1 MLPPTSWRRASEA
14 GAAASG
20 AGAAL
25 GRGWRWC
32 AAGGCDGMWNAT
44 EDANENIRREDAAT
58 SVRTTPDANTALKPN
73 GGEHAKPR
81 ALAGDGRCLVLSSA
95 RCVTRLL
102 FAALSGYPVPR
113 SCAHARTHMAA
124 RLAPLSAAEISFA
137 VAQTRRWAAGRTA
150 RQGSAPPQ
158 LVFYEIDLH
167 ECAGTAPH
175 GTATATTRHRHHHRT
190 AIPLPPHRTA
200 AFLSSTAARLPCA
213 VSPAAPCCNTYCR
226 CVTYCGSTHYG
237 RGASTQAKEA
247 ALRGDWAALP
257 ARRARVVAGEPAARL
272 VLVGDVAVG
281 PSDGGSPCLAERMRT
296 QPCFAVEE
304 YAAAERAV
312 LAHPPFRAAC
322 AARGI
327 APEHVRVDPWCAGWY
342 SADDD
347 PARRLSVPMLFVQE
361 RPEDNLYPR
370 P

>member
-1 MLPPTSWRRASEA
+1 
-14 GAAASG
+14 
-20 AGAAL
+20 
-25 GRGWRWC
+25 
-32 AAGGCDGMWNAT
+32 
-44 EDANENIRREDAAT
+44 
-58 SVRTTPDANTALKPN
+58 
-73 GGEHAKPR
+73 
-81 ALAGDGRCLVLSSA
+81 
-95 RCVTRLL
+95 
-102 FAALSGYPVPR
+102 
-113 SCAHARTHMAA
+113 MAA

-175 GTATATTRHRHHHRT
+175 PDRTAPRRHHTALHRT
-190 AIPLPPHRTA
+190 ALHRTATVRHRTVRPPPSPPPPHRTA

-237 RGASTQAKEA
+237 RCASTEAKEA

-281 PSDGGSPCLAERMRT
+281 PSDGGAPCLAERMRT

-327 APEHVRVDPWCAGWY
+327 APEHVRVDPWCAGW
-342 SADDD
+342 
-347 PARRLSVPMLFVQE
+347 
-361 RPEDNLYPR
+361 
-370 P
+370 